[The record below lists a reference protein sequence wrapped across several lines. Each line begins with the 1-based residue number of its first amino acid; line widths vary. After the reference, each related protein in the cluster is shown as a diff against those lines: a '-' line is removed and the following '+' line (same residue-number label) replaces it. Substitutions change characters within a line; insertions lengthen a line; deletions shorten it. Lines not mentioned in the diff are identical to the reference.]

1 MTSEILCIRGIM
13 KNNEQVY
20 FGGDIYTVDE
30 NKPAVHAIAV
40 KNGLIVAVGT
50 KEHCLDNLG
59 DSPQLIDLEGA
70 CLMPGFIDTHI
81 HPTLMIFFELNID
94 LSSVKSMGQLKLI
107 LSDKAKGT
115 TNNDWIMGLN
125 FDEQNFTELLLPTR
139 FDLDKAS
146 TTVPII
152 IVRKDGHSMIANT
165 LAMTMA
171 NITDDTADPCG
182 GVIERDEKGKATGV
196 FRETAVSLLLKV
208 LPLPDPTSIMQAGM
222 SVFKHI
228 ISQGVTSIGMILQTD
243 GEGVAGFQ
251 GAYDVPLMQE
261 LAPHIPINLYS
272 LLVCKDAQI
281 IKEIKTSSLHQQSA
295 SVSHKVG
302 GMKFWADGTFSSCTA
317 CMITP
322 FTDVP
327 DSKGFLI
334 HTHEDMY
341 ERMVKAHKAGAQ
353 IAIHSIGDECARVC
367 VDLFDKLL
375 REYPRKSH
383 RHRLEHASLLNPEII
398 QDIARLKLVIS
409 TQPLFIK
416 AEKKWLQQRLGA
428 YRTQWTYAFK
438 ALLEAGIK
446 VAGASDAPAED
457 VNILQ
462 AIQYCVTR
470 DGFEPQQCINAAQA
484 VKMFTLD
491 AAYAQFEENDK
502 GSLTVGKRADM
513 VILTDNPTTI
523 DINEIADIKVLQ
535 TIVSGQNLL

>member
-1 MTSEILCIRGIM
+1 M

-20 FGGDIYTVDE
+20 FGGDIYTVDD
-30 NKPAVHAIAV
+30 NNPAVPAIAI
-40 KNGLIVAVGT
+40 KNGLIEAVGT
-50 KEHCLDNLG
+50 KEHCLAKLG

-70 CLMPGFIDTHI
+70 CLLPGFIDTHI
-81 HPTLMIFFELNID
+81 HPTLMIFFQLNSD
-94 LSSVKSMGQLKLI
+94 LSAVKSMQQLQLI
-107 LSDKAKGT
+107 LSNKAKDT
-115 TNNDWIMGLN
+115 TNNSWVMGLN
-125 FDEQNFTELLLPTR
+125 FDEQNFTELKLPTR
-139 FDLDKAS
+139 NDLDKAS

-165 LAMTMA
+165 LAMTLA
-171 NITDDTADPCG
+171 NITDETDAPSG
-182 GVIERDEKGKATGV
+182 GVIERDDMGKATGV

-208 LPLPDPTSIMQAGM
+208 LPLPDPMSIMQAGM

-272 LLVCKDAQI
+272 LLVCKDAHI
-281 IKEIKTSSLHQQSA
+281 INEIKASSLHQQTA

-334 HTHEDMY
+334 HSHEDMY
-341 ERMVKAHKAGAQ
+341 ERMVKAHKAGEQ

-375 REYPRKSH
+375 SEYPRENH
-383 RHRLEHASLLNPEII
+383 RHRLEHASLLNPDII
-398 QDIARLKLVIS
+398 HDIARLKLVIS

-428 YRTQWTYAFK
+428 DRTPWTYAFK
-438 ALLEAGIK
+438 ALLDAGVK

-470 DGFEPQQCINAAQA
+470 DGFEPQQCISAEQA
-484 VKMFTLD
+484 IKMFTLD
-491 AAYAQFEENDK
+491 AAYAQFEENEK

-523 DINEIADIKVLQ
+523 DINKITDINVLQ

>member
-1 MTSEILCIRGIM
+1 M

-20 FGGDIYTVDE
+20 FGGDIYTVDD
-30 NKPAVHAIAV
+30 NNPMVSALAVQ
-40 KNGLIVAVGT
+40 NGIITAVGT
-50 KEHCLDNLG
+50 KEHCLANVSDA
-59 DSPQLIDLEGA
+59 PQLIDLKGA
-70 CLMPGFIDTHI
+70 CLLPGFIDTHM
-81 HPTLMIFFELNID
+81 HPTLMIFFQLNID
-94 LSSVKSMGQLKLI
+94 LSAVTSIESLQSI
-107 LSDKAKGT
+107 LSCKAKDV
-115 TNNDWIMGLN
+115 TNDNWIMGLN
-125 FDEQNFTELLLPTR
+125 FDEQNFSKVKLPTR
-139 FDLDKAS
+139 HDLDKVS
-146 TTVPII
+146 TRIPIV

-165 LAMTMA
+165 LALSLA
-171 NITDDTADPCG
+171 NVTDDTADPDG
-182 GVIERDEKGKATGV
+182 GVIERDDAGKATGV
-196 FRETAVSLLLKV
+196 FRETAVSFLLKV
-208 LPLPDPTSIMQAGM
+208 FPLPDPASIMQAGK
-222 SVFKHI
+222 SVFEHI

-272 LLVCKDAQI
+272 LLVCKDAEI
-281 IKEIKTSSLHQQSA
+281 INKVKSSALQQTTNHI
-295 SVSHKVG
+295 SHKVG

-334 HTHEDMY
+334 HSHEHMY
-341 ERMVKAHKAGAQ
+341 ERMVKAHNAGAQ

-375 REYPRKSH
+375 REYPRDNH
-383 RHRLEHASLLNPEII
+383 RHRLEHASLLNAEII
-398 QDIARLKLVIS
+398 SDIARLKLVIS

-416 AEKKWLQQRLGA
+416 AEKKWLHQRLGSK
-428 YRTQWTYAFK
+428 RTQWTYAFK
-438 ALLEAGIK
+438 ALLDAGIT

-470 DGFEPQQCINAAQA
+470 DGFEPQQCISTAQA
-484 VKMFTLD
+484 IKMFTLD
-491 AAYAQFEENDK
+491 AAYAQFEENEK
-502 GSLTVGKRADM
+502 GSLMVGKRADM
-513 VILTDNPTTI
+513 VILNLNPMTV
-523 DINEIADIKVLQ
+523 NENNIQDIKVLQ

>member
-1 MTSEILCIRGIM
+1 M
-13 KNNEQVY
+13 KNKEQVY
-20 FGGDIYTVDE
+20 FGGDIYTVDD
-30 NKPAVHAIAV
+30 NNPTVRAIAV

-50 KEHCLDNLG
+50 KEHCLAKLG

-70 CLMPGFIDTHI
+70 CLLPGFIDTHI
-81 HPTLMIFFELNID
+81 HPTLMIFFQLNID
-94 LSSVKSMGQLKLI
+94 LSMIKSMPQLQLI
-107 LSDKAKGT
+107 LSDKAKDV
-115 TNNDWIMGLN
+115 TNNNWIMGLN
-125 FDEQNFTELLLPTR
+125 FDEQNFSDLLLPTKN
-139 FDLDKAS
+139 DLDKAS
-146 TTVPII
+146 TTRPII

-165 LAMTMA
+165 LAMTLA
-171 NITDDTADPCG
+171 NITDDTADPSG
-182 GVIERDEKGKATGV
+182 GIIERDDTGRATGV
-196 FRETAVSLLLKV
+196 FRETAVSLLLKA
-208 LPLPDPTSIMQAGM
+208 LPLPDPMSIMQAGM

-272 LLVCKDAQI
+272 LLVCKDVQI
-281 IKEIKTSSLHQQSA
+281 INKIKKSSLQQQNT
-295 SVSHKVG
+295 VTSHKVG

-334 HTHEDMY
+334 HTHDHMY
-341 ERMVKAHKAGAQ
+341 ERMVKAHKAGEQ

-375 REYPRKSH
+375 KEYPRNNH
-383 RHRLEHASLLNPEII
+383 RHRLEHASLLNPELIR
-398 QDIARLKLVIS
+398 DIARLKILVS

-416 AEKKWLQQRLGA
+416 AEKKWLLQRLGA
-428 YRTQWTYAFK
+428 NRTQWTYAFK
-438 ALLEAGIK
+438 SLLDAGIK

-470 DGFEPQQCINAAQA
+470 DGFEPQQCISAVQA
-484 VKMFTLD
+484 IKMFTLD
-491 AAYAQFEENDK
+491 AAYAQFEEHEK

-513 VILTDNPTTI
+513 VVLTSNPTTI